1 LKALLRLYT
10 KQLLLLLAI
19 FAISRVVFFTINH
32 NSFKDVSCLS
42 FLKICGYALRYDLS
56 AIWALN
62 VLYFIV
68 GILFLHRNPSWF
80 RYAFYLFITIN
91 SIAFAFEF
99 SDWIYFKFNF
109 KRATADVLLFFT
121 RKGDSLSILPGL
133 LKDYWYILVAYIAIV
148 NVFYKINN
156 RWTKALVP
164 LVDTSVYQKILHIAF
179 HLVWISGIAV
189 VAIRGGLQYVPI
201 GVRNAVQV
209 VNNKEVPLVINTPF
223 SIITTLQNQFLE
235 TPAYRHIAVA
245 QADVNTHKNYVS
257 GSFKKMNVVV
267 IMLESFSKEFTS
279 LGISPSYTPFLD
291 SLMQQGLLCNNA
303 FANGLHS
310 AEGIPAVLSGMP
322 SLMDEA
328 IPVSPYSTNT
338 MPSFANLLS
347 PYGYTSYFFHG
358 GTNGTMSFDVY
369 TAAAGFQKYFGR
381 TEYDHE
387 ADYDGNW
394 GIWDA
399 PFLQRVVKE
408 LNNVKQPFISGVFT
422 LSSHPP
428 YAVPDSLKNK
438 LPVGLLPAHQAIA
451 YTDFALRQFFEAA
464 AQQSWYENTL
474 FVITADH
481 TSPLSAH
488 PYYRSEIGQ
497 YSIPILYYAPNDAH
511 LKGQVSAVTQQIDIL
526 PSVLDY
532 LHYPKPFYALGN
544 SIFHPSHPFAIAYFN
559 QQYVWI
565 ENDFVLKWI
574 QESDQYLFDKS
585 TDSTCLKPIQHKQSD
600 SLLRHLQSFIQVYR
614 NDLNKNAMK

>member
-1 LKALLRLYT
+1 M
-10 KQLLLLLAI
+10 LLAI

-133 LKDYWYILVAYIAIV
+133 FKDYWYILVAYIAIV

-179 HLVWISGIAV
+179 HLVWISGIAII
-189 VAIRGGLQYVPI
+189 AIRGGLQYVPI

-209 VNNKEVPLVINTPF
+209 VDNKEVPLVINTPF

-245 QADVNTHKNYVS
+245 QADVNTHKNYAS

-464 AQQSWYENTL
+464 AQQSWYANTL

>member
-1 LKALLRLYT
+1 ML
-10 KQLLLLLAI
+10 
-19 FAISRVVFFTINH
+19 FAISRVVFLAINH
-32 NSFKDVSCLS
+32 SSFKDLS
-42 FLKICGYALRYDLS
+42 VWSFFKISVYALRYDLS
-56 AIWALN
+56 AIMALN
-62 VLYFIV
+62 VLYFIA
-68 GILFLHRNPSWF
+68 GILFFYIKPNWF
-80 RYAFYLFITIN
+80 KYAFYFFVGIN

-99 SDWIYFKFNF
+99 SDWIYFQFNF

-133 LKDYWYILVAYIAIV
+133 FKVYWYLLVAYIAII
-148 NVFYKINN
+148 NVFYRLNKN
-156 RWTKALVP
+156 WTKAIEPVAY
-164 LVDTSVYQKILHIAF
+164 TSVYQKTIGIVFHI
-179 HLVWISGIAV
+179 VWISGIALI
-189 VAIRGGLQYVPI
+189 AIRGGLQYVPI

-209 VNNKEVPLVINTPF
+209 VANKEVPLVINTPF
-223 SIITTLQNQFLE
+223 SILTTLQNQFLE
-235 TPAYRHIAVA
+235 TPNYTDITSARA
-245 QADVNTHKNYVS
+245 QVNTLKNFS
-257 GSFKKMNVVV
+257 AASFQKKNVVL
-267 IMLESFSKEFTS
+267 IILESYSKEFTS
-279 LGISPSYTPFLD
+279 LGKAQSFTPFLD
-291 SLMQQGLLCNNA
+291 SLLHQGLICNHA

-310 AEGIPAVLSGMP
+310 AEGIPAVLSGIP

-328 IPVSPYSTNT
+328 ISVSPYSTNT
-338 MPSFANLLS
+338 MPSFANLLA
-347 PYGYTSYFFHG
+347 PYGYSSYFFHG

-381 TEYDHE
+381 TEYNNE

-399 PFLQRVVKE
+399 PFLQRVVTE
-408 LNNVKQPFISGVFT
+408 LNKAKEPFVSGIFT

-428 YAVPDSLKNK
+428 YAIPEDLKNK
-438 LPVGLLPAHQAIA
+438 LPVGSLPAHQAVA
-451 YTDFALRQFFEAA
+451 YTDYALRQFFKVAA
-464 AQQSWYENTL
+464 KQSWYANTL

-481 TSPLSAH
+481 TSPLSVD

-497 YSIPILYYAPNDAH
+497 YSIPILYYAPNDAD
-511 LKGQVSAVTQQIDIL
+511 LKGAYTSVTQQIDIL

-544 SIFHPSHPFAIAYFN
+544 SIFHPSHPFAISYFN

-574 QESDQYLFDKS
+574 QERDLYIFNKS
-585 TDSTCLKPIQHKQSD
+585 KDSICLNPIQQSQKD
-600 SLLRHLQSFIQVYR
+600 NHLRHLQSFIQVYR

>member
-1 LKALLRLYT
+1 
-10 KQLLLLLAI
+10 
-19 FAISRVVFFTINH
+19 
-32 NSFKDVSCLS
+32 
-42 FLKICGYALRYDLS
+42 
-56 AIWALN
+56 
-62 VLYFIV
+62 
-68 GILFLHRNPSWF
+68 
-80 RYAFYLFITIN
+80 
-91 SIAFAFEF
+91 
-99 SDWIYFKFNF
+99 
-109 KRATADVLLFFT
+109 
-121 RKGDSLSILPGL
+121 
-133 LKDYWYILVAYIAIV
+133 
-148 NVFYKINN
+148 
-156 RWTKALVP
+156 
-164 LVDTSVYQKILHIAF
+164 
-179 HLVWISGIAV
+179 
-189 VAIRGGLQYVPI
+189 
-201 GVRNAVQV
+201 
-209 VNNKEVPLVINTPF
+209 
-223 SIITTLQNQFLE
+223 
-235 TPAYRHIAVA
+235 
-245 QADVNTHKNYVS
+245 
-257 GSFKKMNVVV
+257 
-267 IMLESFSKEFTS
+267 
-279 LGISPSYTPFLD
+279 
-291 SLMQQGLLCNNA
+291 
-303 FANGLHS
+303 
-310 AEGIPAVLSGMP
+310 MP

-464 AQQSWYENTL
+464 AQQSWYANTL

>member
-1 LKALLRLYT
+1 ML
-10 KQLLLLLAI
+10 
-19 FAISRVVFFTINH
+19 FAISRGVFLAINH
-32 NSFKDVSCLS
+32 SSFKDLS
-42 FLKICGYALRYDLS
+42 VWSYFKISVYALRYDLS
-56 AIWALN
+56 AIMALN
-62 VLYFIV
+62 VLYFIA
-68 GILFLHRNPSWF
+68 GILLFYIKPNWF
-80 RYAFYLFITIN
+80 RYAFYFFVGIN

-99 SDWIYFKFNF
+99 SDWIYFQFNF

-133 LKDYWYILVAYIAIV
+133 FKDYWYLLVAYIAII
-148 NVFYKINN
+148 NVFYRLNKK
-156 RWTKALVP
+156 WTKAIEP
-164 LVDTSVYQKILHIAF
+164 PANTSVYQKIIGIVFHI
-179 HLVWISGIAV
+179 VWISGIALI
-189 VAIRGGLQYVPI
+189 AIRGGLQYVPI

-209 VNNKEVPLVINTPF
+209 VANKEVPLVINTPF
-223 SIITTLQNQFLE
+223 SILTTLQNQFLE
-235 TPAYRHIAVA
+235 TPNYTDIASARV
-245 QADVNTHKNYVS
+245 QVNTLKNFS
-257 GSFKKMNVVV
+257 ASSFQKKNVVL
-267 IMLESFSKEFTS
+267 IILESYSKEFTS
-279 LGISPSYTPFLD
+279 LGKAQSFTPFLD
-291 SLMQQGLLCNNA
+291 SLLHQGLICNHA

-310 AEGIPAVLSGMP
+310 AEGIPAVLSGIP

-328 IPVSPYSTNT
+328 ISVSPYSTNT
-338 MPSFANLLS
+338 MPSFANLLA
-347 PYGYTSYFFHG
+347 PYGYSSYFFHG

-408 LNNVKQPFISGVFT
+408 LNNVKQPFVSGVFT

-438 LPVGLLPAHQAIA
+438 LPVGALPAHQAVA
-451 YTDFALRQFFEAA
+451 YTDFALRQFFKAA
-464 AQQSWYENTL
+464 AQQAWYANTL

-488 PYYRSEIGQ
+488 SYYRSEIGQ
-497 YSIPILYYAPNDAH
+497 YSIPIVYYAPRDTN
-511 LKGQVSAVTQQIDIL
+511 LKGRYAGVTQQIDIL

-544 SIFHPSHPFAIAYFN
+544 SIFHNPHPFAITYFN
-559 QQYVWI
+559 QQYVWV

-574 QESDQYLFDKS
+574 QERDQYLFNKRV
-585 TDSTCLKPIQHKQSD
+585 DSACLQPIQHKQKEA
-600 SLLRHLQSFIQVYR
+600 LLKHLQSFIQVYR

>member
-1 LKALLRLYT
+1 M
-10 KQLLLLLAI
+10 
-19 FAISRVVFFTINH
+19 
-32 NSFKDVSCLS
+32 S
-42 FLKICGYALRYDLS
+42 FLKICGYAVRYDLS

-62 VLYFIV
+62 ILYFIV
-68 GILFLHRNPSWF
+68 GILFLHKNLSWF
-80 RYAFYLFITIN
+80 KFAFYLFIAIN

-99 SDWIYFKFNF
+99 SDWIYFQFNF

-121 RKGDSLSILPGL
+121 RKGDSLSILPSL
-133 LKDYWYILVAYIAIV
+133 FKDYWYILVAYIAIV
-148 NVFYKINN
+148 NMFYKINN
-156 RWTKALVP
+156 QWIKALVP
-164 LVDTSVYQKILHIAF
+164 LVYTSVYKKILSVAF
-179 HLVWISGIAV
+179 YLICISGIALI
-189 VAIRGGLQYVPI
+189 AIRGGLQYVPI

-209 VNNKEVPLVINTPF
+209 VDNKEVPLVINTPF
-223 SIITTLQNQFLE
+223 SIITTLQNQFIE

-245 QADVNTHKNYVS
+245 QAEVNTHKNYAA
-257 GSFKKMNVVV
+257 GSFQKNNIVV
-267 IMLESFSKEFTS
+267 IILESFSKEFTS
-279 LGISPSYTPFLD
+279 LGKAPSYTPFLD

-328 IPVSPYSTNT
+328 ISVSPYSTNS
-338 MPSFANLLS
+338 MPSFANLLA

-381 TEYDHE
+381 TEYNNE

-438 LPVGLLPAHQAIA
+438 LPVGSLPAHQAVA
-451 YTDFALRQFFEAA
+451 YTDYAIRQFFKAA
-464 AQQSWYENTL
+464 AQQAWYANTL

-497 YSIPILYYAPNDAH
+497 YSIPILYYAPNDAQ

-544 SIFHPSHPFAIAYFN
+544 SIFHPSHPFAITYFN

-574 QESDQYLFDKS
+574 QERDQYLFDKS
-585 TDSTCLKPIQHKQSD
+585 MDSTCLKSIQHKQKD

>member
-1 LKALLRLYT
+1 M
-10 KQLLLLLAI
+10 
-19 FAISRVVFFTINH
+19 FFTINH

-464 AQQSWYENTL
+464 AQQSWYANTL

>member
-1 LKALLRLYT
+1 
-10 KQLLLLLAI
+10 
-19 FAISRVVFFTINH
+19 VVFFTINH
-32 NSFKDVSCLS
+32 NSFKDLSCLS
-42 FLKICGYALRYDLS
+42 FLKICGYAVRYDLS
-56 AIWALN
+56 AIMALN
-62 VLYFIV
+62 VLYFMV
-68 GILFLHRNPSWF
+68 GLLLLHLKPIWF
-80 RYAFYLFITIN
+80 RYAFYLFVAIN

-99 SDWIYFKFNF
+99 SDWIYFQFNF

-133 LKDYWYILVAYIAIV
+133 FKDYWYILVAYSAIV
-148 NVFYKINN
+148 YMFYSINKQ
-156 RWTKALVP
+156 WSKAIVP
-164 LVDTSVYQKILHIAF
+164 LVYKSVNQKILSIAF
-179 HLVWISGIAV
+179 HLVWISGIALI
-189 VAIRGGLQYVPI
+189 AIRGGLQYVPI

-235 TPAYRHIAVA
+235 TPAYKNIAAA
-245 QADVNTHKNYVS
+245 QADVNTHKNYAS
-257 GSFKKMNVVV
+257 GSFQKMNLVV
-267 IMLESFSKEFTS
+267 IMLESFSKEFTA
-279 LGISPSYTPFLD
+279 LGQAPSYTPFLD

-328 IPVSPYSTNT
+328 ISVSPYSTIS
-338 MPSFANLLS
+338 MPSFANLLA
-347 PYGYTSYFFHG
+347 PLGYSSIFFHG

-408 LNNVKQPFISGVFT
+408 LNNVKQPFVSGVFT

-438 LPVGLLPAHQAIA
+438 LPVGALPAHQAVA
-451 YTDFALRQFFEAA
+451 YTDFALRQFFKAA
-464 AQQSWYENTL
+464 VQQAWYANTL

-488 PYYRSEIGQ
+488 SYYRSEIGQ
-497 YSIPILYYAPNDAH
+497 YSIPIVYYAPRDTN
-511 LKGQVSAVTQQIDIL
+511 LKGRYAGVTQQIDIL

-544 SIFHPSHPFAIAYFN
+544 SIFHNPHPFAITYFN

-574 QESDQYLFDKS
+574 QERDQYLFNKRV
-585 TDSTCLKPIQHKQSD
+585 DSSCLQPIQHKQKEA
-600 SLLRHLQSFIQVYR
+600 LLKHLQSFIQVYR